1 MEGKIFSRYDMMLSM
16 KILIVD
22 DEELTRCGVI
32 ASVEWEKLGIDE
44 IYQADDGINGLEI
57 AMRNNPDIILC
68 DVRMPR
74 MDGITMLERIE
85 KSSPSTVVIFMSGY
99 SDKEYLKAAIQLK
112 AIDYIEKPIEPG
124 ELRQTIKK
132 AVDRCQMLKLQ
143 AIADEAHESSTASE
157 LAYRFTIPYR
167 SNPNEIDRLC
177 RELSDHYGHSDF
189 KYVTTFIVKIRD
201 IPEDPGA
208 ISDLYEALE
217 GYLTGMHMHVIYT
230 EKKSYNIIFHIYGSI
245 LPQPG
250 TLNKIAG
257 QIASLMSPIG
267 DHYIAIGN
275 TISGKENVYKSYSQ
289 AVILL
294 QRSFFMSPG
303 GVISGSS
310 LGTFD
315 SLTLD
320 KIRELS
326 AAFMSS
332 IERSEKGGAEEIL
345 SALYA
350 IKNSTSLLENQV
362 KAIYH
367 DMLLHL
373 FKTRRRLS
381 LATDLSIENQ
391 ETIMNI
397 IEHCFCFEEMHNT
410 LCEKTERFFLDTEKE
425 AASNPTIALICEY
438 IADHYSSPELS
449 VKSISDFAALSAS
462 YACTYFKNETGMTL
476 NQYIT
481 DFRMKKAKQLLTD
494 PRNKVNDISAA
505 VGYND
510 GNYFTKSFRKFTGLT
525 PSEYREQVIRS

>member
-1 MEGKIFSRYDMMLSM
+1 M

-22 DEELTRCGVI
+22 DEELTRTGVI
-32 ASVEWEKLGIDE
+32 ASVEWEKLGINE
-44 IYQADDGINGLEI
+44 IYQADDGINGLKL
-57 AMRNNPDIILC
+57 AMEKNPDIILC

-85 KSSPSTVVIFMSGY
+85 KQSPDTVVVFMSGY

-112 AIDYIEKPIEPG
+112 AIDYIEKPIEPE
-124 ELRQTIKK
+124 ELKKTIKK
-132 AVDRCQMLKLQ
+132 AVDRCSMIKLQ
-143 AIADEAHESSTASE
+143 TIADEAHESNTAME
-157 LAYRFTIPYR
+157 LAYRFTMPYR
-167 SNPNEIDRLC
+167 SNSEAVDKLC

-201 IPEDPGA
+201 IPEDPQT
-208 ISDLYEALE
+208 ISNLHEALE
-217 GYLTGMHMHVIYT
+217 GYLKGMNMHAIYT
-230 EKKSYNIIFHIYGSI
+230 EKKSYNIIFHIYGDIEPKES
-245 LPQPG
+245 
-250 TLNKIAG
+250 TLKKIAS
-257 QIASLMSPIG
+257 QLSSLMTEVG
-267 DHYIAIGN
+267 DHYIAIGD
-275 TISGKENVYKSYSQ
+275 TVCGRENAYRSYSS

-294 QRSFFMSPG
+294 QRSFFKAPGTTLIKDNREDAVMLPLDEVRQMSG
-303 GVISGSS
+303 EFMAAIENNERSRAEAILS
-310 LGTFD
+310 D
-315 SLTLD
+315 
-320 KIRELS
+320 LS
-326 AAFMSS
+326 AVKESS
-332 IERSEKGGAEEIL
+332 DI
-345 SALYA
+345 
-350 IKNSTSLLENQV
+350 LENQL

-373 FKTRRRLS
+373 FKIRRRQS

-397 IEHCFCFEEMHNT
+397 IEQCFCFDEMHAA
-410 LCEKTERFFLDTEKE
+410 LCEKTGSFFTDTEE
-425 AASNPTIALICEY
+425 EVVDNPTIRLICEY
-438 IADHYSSPELS
+438 IADHYSSPDLS
-449 VKSISDFAALSAS
+449 VKSISDHAALSTS